1 MIFSRRQQLEPT
13 NTPTD
18 TMPARRGAS
27 HGVVFKVSS
36 RIAQSAGSSGRYAS
50 DKVRALPTPDGERV
64 ILQAT
69 DGHQAV
75 CVVEPGH
82 MAKGSVLVP
91 TQVLP
96 TRKPAQA
103 VTVRLERDH
112 WESSEGK
119 LAPAVE
125 EGSFPPIGDV
135 LSDVSTSTSSASN
148 PLNGN
153 GHTGTHIALALDAEF
168 LRKQALAL
176 GTTKLTLLIP
186 LPVKSHPGKTSSE
199 QELPVVERPVCVC
212 PATAEAG
219 VEGIGVVMPLKPER
233 SATYYRQLR
242 QLVVE
247 SERLLSPK
255 TRTRGRAQP
264 SRDLHHANQN

>member
-1 MIFSRRQQLEPT
+1 MIFSRRQQPEPT

-50 DKVRALPTPDGERV
+50 DKVRALPAPDGERV

-96 TRKPAQA
+96 TRKPTQP
-103 VTVRLERDH
+103 VTVRLERDR

-125 EGSFPPIGDV
+125 EGSFPPIADV
-135 LSDVSTSTSSASN
+135 LPDVIPHTSTG

-153 GHTGTHIALALDAEF
+153 GHTGTHIVLALDAEF
-168 LRKQALAL
+168 FRKQALAL

-186 LPVKSHPGKTSSE
+186 LPDKSHPGKTSSE

-219 VEGIGVVMPLKPER
+219 VEGVGVVMPLKPER
-233 SATYYRQLR
+233 SATYYRKLR

-255 TRTRGRAQP
+255 TRTRVRAQP